1 MRVSVGTFAVGLLL
15 SAALPVGAAR
25 ASDPG
30 EQLLLERANYWLAQQ
45 RADLAGEILR
55 KILASN
61 PGQPDALYQQGM
73 LAVGQDDRGGAQQY
87 FDRLKLLAA
96 SDKRA
101 AELMGMVA
109 QSAATAAAVPAAVA
123 PSAAPPA
130 AAHAPAVAAAN
141 PSAAK
146 AAAPATA
153 SAPVAAAP
161 NPPPVKI
168 AAAQA
173 ASELAVVSADSDDLI
188 PAKPAAPARDPAA
201 PRPQAMTVALGQ
213 PPRIP
218 QMAAVAQPTTLSDG
232 DTVIPTPPGPA
243 RLAVAS
249 AGSPDLG
256 ITAREV
262 QVAQVEL
269 QPPNPVNAYQPV
281 GALKPYSASDTLET
295 YIDRDLAQLEAQ
307 SNPTLIAGIGYREH
321 NGSTGLQ
328 SLQEVGGVDQF
339 SFSPW
344 YTGTATIAV
353 LPIYIDAGTPA
364 NGNLGNFGANPMLRA
379 AGLSSAGAGDQ
390 NASGVGL
397 LGTYSWDDFSGQF
410 GTTPLGFPVT
420 NFVGDVAYVPKF
432 LGGLM
437 SVRFEGL
444 RQPVTD
450 TVISYAGT
458 HANLKTANAISNG
471 AFGTNNLWGGVV
483 KTGPRVSVFYD
494 NQQYGAY
501 GAVGVSW
508 LTGTNVAQNNSVDA
522 LLGAYYRPWKWD
534 FGTVR
539 VGVSLFYEGYGKNL
553 SGYTFGQ
560 GGYFSPQDFEGL
572 GFPVEFSGST
582 GPWSYLASTTLGIQ
596 HFNADSSAV
605 FPNNPYAQADL
616 VALSPS
622 TASTTAIHSGIDF
635 GFNLKGQLE
644 YAVDKT
650 FSVGVAGSFN
660 NGNNYDEGIVQLYLR
675 KTFDWFVPVA
685 FKNDPESIAARDM
698 PASHL

>member
-1 MRVSVGTFAVGLLL
+1 
-15 SAALPVGAAR
+15 
-25 ASDPG
+25 
-30 EQLLLERANYWLAQQ
+30 
-45 RADLAGEILR
+45 
-55 KILASN
+55 
-61 PGQPDALYQQGM
+61 
-73 LAVGQDDRGGAQQY
+73 
-87 FDRLKLLAA
+87 
-96 SDKRA
+96 
-101 AELMGMVA
+101 
-109 QSAATAAAVPAAVA
+109 
-123 PSAAPPA
+123 
-130 AAHAPAVAAAN
+130 
-141 PSAAK
+141 
-146 AAAPATA
+146 
-153 SAPVAAAP
+153 
-161 NPPPVKI
+161 
-168 AAAQA
+168 
-173 ASELAVVSADSDDLI
+173 
-188 PAKPAAPARDPAA
+188 
-201 PRPQAMTVALGQ
+201 
-213 PPRIP
+213 
-218 QMAAVAQPTTLSDG
+218 
-232 DTVIPTPPGPA
+232 
-243 RLAVAS
+243 
-249 AGSPDLG
+249 
-256 ITAREV
+256 
-262 QVAQVEL
+262 VEL
-269 QPPNPVNAYQPV
+269 EPPNPINAYQPV
-281 GALKPYSASDTLET
+281 GALRPYSASDTLET
-295 YIDRDLAQLEAQ
+295 YIDRDLAQLESQ

-328 SLQEVGGVDQF
+328 SLQEVGAADQF

-379 AGLSSAGAGDQ
+379 VGLASAGAGDQ

-397 LGTYSWDDFSGQF
+397 LGTYSWNDFSGQF

-420 NFVGDVAYVPKF
+420 NFVGDIAYVPKF

-458 HANLKTANAISNG
+458 HANLTTANAISNG
-471 AFGTNNLWGGVV
+471 SLGNNNLWGGVV

-508 LTGTNVAQNNSVDA
+508 LTGTNVAENNSVDA

-534 FGTVR
+534 FGTLR

-605 FPNNPYAQADL
+605 FANNPNAQAVL
-616 VALSPS
+616 VSLAPS
-622 TASTTAIHSGIDF
+622 TAQTSAIHSGVDF

-660 NGNNYDEGIVQLYLR
+660 NGNNYDEGVVQLYLR

-685 FKNDPESIAARDM
+685 FKNDAESIAARDM

>member
-1 MRVSVGTFAVGLLL
+1 MRISVGTFAVGLLL
-15 SAALPVGAAR
+15 SAALPAAVAR
-25 ASDPG
+25 AADPG
-30 EQLLLERANYWLAQQ
+30 EQLLLERASYWLAQH
-45 RADLAGEILR
+45 RPDLAGEILR

-73 LAVGQDDRGGAQQY
+73 LAAGQGDRGGAGQY

-101 AELMGMVA
+101 AELTGMLTQPAATDAAARPAVA
-109 QSAATAAAVPAAVA
+109 SSAVTAAAVPTSVPVGAG
-123 PSAAPPA
+123 S
-130 AAHAPAVAAAN
+130 N
-141 PSAAK
+141 PLAK
-146 AAAPATA
+146 A
-153 SAPVAAAP
+153 PVP
-161 NPPPVKI
+161 NPPPIRV
-168 AAAQA
+168 AASAQA
-173 ASELAVVSADSDDLI
+173 ASEFAVASADSDDLV
-188 PAKPAAPARDPAA
+188 PAKPAPARIPAT
-201 PRPQAMTVALGQ
+201 PRPQPVTVALGQ
-213 PPRIP
+213 PPRTP
-218 QMAAVAQPTTLSDG
+218 QMTAVAQPTTLSDG
-232 DTVIPTPPGPA
+232 DTVIPARSAPA
-243 RLAVAS
+243 PVAVAS

-256 ITAREV
+256 IVAREV

-269 QPPNPVNAYQPV
+269 EPPTPVNAYQPV

-295 YIDRDLAQLEAQ
+295 YIDRDLQQLEAQ
-307 SNPTLIAGIGYREH
+307 SNPTLIAGLGYREH

-328 SLQEVGGVDQF
+328 SLQEIGATDQF

-344 YTGTATIAV
+344 YTGTATITV

-364 NGNLGNFGANPMLRA
+364 NGNLGNFGANPILRA
-379 AGLSSAGAGDQ
+379 VGLTSAGAGDQ

-397 LGTYSWDDFSGQF
+397 LGSYSWNDFSGQF

-458 HANLKTANAISNG
+458 HANLTTANAITGG

-508 LTGTNVAQNNSVDA
+508 LTGTNVAENNSVDA
-522 LLGAYYRPWKWD
+522 LLGAYYRPWKFD